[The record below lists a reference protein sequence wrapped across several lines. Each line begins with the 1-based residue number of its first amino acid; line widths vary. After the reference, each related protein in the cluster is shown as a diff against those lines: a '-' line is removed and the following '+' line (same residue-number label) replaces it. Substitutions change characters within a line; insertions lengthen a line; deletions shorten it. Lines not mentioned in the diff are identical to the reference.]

1 MGINLNGRSINGD
14 GITQDKFNE
23 ILKNSNYSEKEKKA
37 ALDIFTKFAAMD
49 NDKTTLSADEAKL
62 AFAELEKLNTDNDN
76 DVSKKEL
83 KQGKNG
89 SDYQKAL
96 AEAGKSAVELFYSS
110 LSGKPDAHLSKDK
123 TGNIVDV
130 HLSKDKDGNTVVT
143 TLNDKNTV
151 PTKDDDFKTTVYD
164 DKGEVKH
171 EDKHEEPPKLTDNDI
186 QATFLKYITNSKDFD
201 GILFGKNTL
210 NGFFAGDNPQL
221 KVINENGKVGIE
233 YNGKMYNMRGKDG
246 DIRFEYDGDAE
257 NKGAETLQH
266 AILNSNSDDAV
277 HKYHNHGEAI
287 NSGSTYDVEN
297 GTIKHTNKDSVSQT
311 QTFASMLMNGNEKST
326 LTLDK
331 QRSKDGSFETTA
343 EHIIKTLDSNEGGEA
358 EPGISMKELISY
370 LKAAETEAKGLN
382 ENQATGARKFAKGV
396 DLDLK
401 DLANIGVVF
410 KKYDKN
416 QNGILNEQELQKLLN
431 DLKEESMSKLAQG
444 EKIAEYKGP
453 DTASSTDNGSK
464 TQPRAR
470 TANRTRNEVDIN
482 GNKTG
487 EKIQYDYENGLRTVV
502 KDGKEDL
509 KGNIA
514 EESDPS
520 FGLGKKRFV
529 YIEGLPIEVRAEL
542 KLDEESKSKIV
553 EVKDRNGSVRYYK
566 VDISKTKGKEDT
578 YKLGDELVKNGKKMV
593 SRQQLTNDICKQLGI
608 RGENIKLP
616 DNITAEYGKNG
627 KMTFKLN
634 GRICNS
640 NFARVAIMRA
650 NSKAKGLDDGQ
661 RKVEL
666 SRLRNKNKKPISS
679 QLNYNENG
687 KLDNR
692 NIDISNLEKIYATD
706 SISVLLRDFMKKNK
720 DVSIDKQTYKI
731 SSSEI
736 RSKSG
741 EVLVKY
747 ENGKFYNSKGKEID
761 IYKARDIL
769 DKASDNL
776 ASLIQ
781 KFKE

>member
-1 MGINLNGRSINGD
+1 MGINLNGRSIDGN

-49 NDKTTLSADEAKL
+49 NDTTTLSADEAKQ

-96 AEAGKSAVELFYSS
+96 AEAGKSAVELFYSKI
-110 LSGKPDAHLSKDK
+110 SGN
-123 TGNIVDV
+123 TDV
-130 HLSKDKDGNTVVT
+130 HLSKDEDGYTVVT
-143 TLNDKNTV
+143 TLNDNNTV
-151 PTKDDDFKTTVYD
+151 QTKDDDFKRTFYD

-171 EDKHEEPPKLTDNDI
+171 EDKQPPKLTDNDI

-201 GILFGKNTL
+201 GKLFGENTL

-233 YNGKMYNMRGKDG
+233 YNGKMYNMRGEG
-246 DIRFEYDGDAE
+246 ADIRFEYDGDAE
-257 NKGAETLQH
+257 KKGAETLQH

-287 NSGSTYDVEN
+287 NSGSTYDVKN

-311 QTFASMLMNGNEKST
+311 QTFASMLMNGNENST

-416 QNGILNEQELQKLLN
+416 QNGILNEQELQELLN
-431 DLKEESMSKLAQG
+431 DLKKDSMSKLAQG

-470 TANRTRNEVDIN
+470 TANRTRNEVDIK

-514 EESDPS
+514 EESDPG
-520 FGLGKKRFV
+520 FGVGKKRFV

-566 VDISKTKGKEDT
+566 VDISKTEDKDDT

-593 SRQQLTNDICKQLGI
+593 SRQQLTDDICKQLGI

-650 NSKAKGLDDGQ
+650 NSEAKGLDDGQ

-761 IYKARDIL
+761 IYKARVIL

>member
-1 MGINLNGRSINGD
+1 MGINLNGRSIDGN
-14 GITQDKFNE
+14 GITQDTFNE
-23 ILKNSNYSEKEKKA
+23 ILNKSHASEKEKKA

-49 NDKTTLSADEAKL
+49 NDNTTLSVDEAKQ

-123 TGNIVDV
+123 TSNIVDV
-130 HLSKDKDGNTVVT
+130 HLSKDEAGNTVVT

-151 PTKDDDFKTTVYD
+151 TTNDDDFKMTFYD

-171 EDKHEEPPKLTDNDI
+171 EDKHEEPPKLTNDDI
-186 QATFLKYITNSKDFD
+186 QKTFLKYITNSKDFD
-201 GILFGKNTL
+201 GVLFGSNISDR
-210 NGFFAGDNPQL
+210 FFAGDNPQL

-233 YNGKMYNMRGKDG
+233 YNGKMYNMRGEDG

-257 NKGAETLQH
+257 KKGAETLQH

-287 NSGSTYDVEN
+287 NSGSTYDVKN
-297 GTIKHTNKDSVSQT
+297 GIKHTNKDSVSQT
-311 QTFASMLMNGNEKST
+311 QTFASMLMNGNENST

-343 EHIIKTLDSNEGGEA
+343 EHIIKTLDSNENGKP

-370 LKAAETEAKGLN
+370 LKAVETEAKGLD

-416 QNGILNEQELQKLLN
+416 QNGILNEQELQELLN
-431 DLKEESMSKLAQG
+431 DLKKNSMSKLAQG
-444 EKIAEYKGP
+444 EKIAEYVP

-470 TANRTRNEVDIN
+470 TANRTRNEVTIN

-514 EESDPS
+514 EESDPG
-520 FGLGKKRFV
+520 FGVGKKRFV

-566 VDISKTKGKEDT
+566 VNISKTEGKADT

-593 SRQQLTNDICKQLGI
+593 SRQQLTDDICKQLGI

-661 RKVEL
+661 RGVKIEGL
-666 SRLRNKNKKPISS
+666 KEKRLEEIPS
-679 QLNYNENG
+679 QLNYVDN
-687 KLDNR
+687 KLSSRD
-692 NIDISNLEKIYATD
+692 IDISNSELYNFKHTGETLRDYLKEN
-706 SISVLLRDFMKKNK
+706 SISIDNK
-720 DVSIDKQTYKI
+720 EYNVSSTKI
-731 SSSEI
+731 VD
-736 RSKSG
+736 KSG
-741 EVLVKY
+741 KVLVEY
-747 ENGKFYNSKGKEID
+747 RNGKFFDAKGKVVHE
-761 IYKARDIL
+761 
-769 DKASDNL
+769 DKIKDLLYNAKNNL
-776 ASLIQ
+776 ARIVQ
-781 KFKE
+781 NF

>member
-1 MGINLNGRSINGD
+1 MGINLNGRSIDGN

-49 NDKTTLSADEAKL
+49 NDTTTLSADEAKQ

-96 AEAGKSAVELFYSS
+96 AEAGKSAVELFYSKI
-110 LSGKPDAHLSKDK
+110 SGN
-123 TGNIVDV
+123 TDV
-130 HLSKDKDGNTVVT
+130 HLSKDEVGNTVVT

-201 GILFGKNTL
+201 GKLFGENTL

-246 DIRFEYDGDAE
+246 DIRFEYDGEGTE

-266 AILNSNSDDAV
+266 AILNSNSDDAI

-287 NSGSTYDVEN
+287 NSGSTYDVAT
-297 GTIKHTNKDSVSQT
+297 GTINHGTNKDSVSQS
-311 QTFASMLMNGNEKST
+311 QTFASMLMNGNENST

-343 EHIIKTLDSNEGGEA
+343 EHIIKTLDSNENGQSDNE
-358 EPGISMKELISY
+358 ISMKELISY
-370 LKAAETEAKGLN
+370 LKAAEVESNGLN
-382 ENQATGARKFAKGV
+382 ENQATGARRFAKGV

-401 DLANIGVVF
+401 DLANIGAVF
-410 KKYDKN
+410 KKYDTTGNGKLDKN
-416 QNGILNEQELQKLLN
+416 ELQKLLD
-431 DLKEESMSKLAQG
+431 DLKKNSMSKLAQG
-444 EKIAEYKGP
+444 ENIAEYKGP
-453 DTASSTDNGSK
+453 DDKGNNPV
-464 TQPRAR
+464 TQLHTPRTR

-509 KGNIA
+509 EGNIA

-566 VDISKTKGKEDT
+566 VDISKTEGKDDT

-593 SRQQLTNDICKQLGI
+593 SRQQLTDDICKQLGI

-650 NSKAKGLDDGQ
+650 NSEAKGLDDGQ
-661 RKVEL
+661 RGIQIEGFKEK
-666 SRLRNKNKKPISS
+666 RLTKIPS
-679 QLNYNENG
+679 QLNYVDN
-687 KLDNR
+687 KLSSRD
-692 NIDISNLEKIYATD
+692 IDISNIELYSSQSAGWN
-706 SISVLLRDFMKKNK
+706 LRDYLKKNSIMIDNK
-720 DVSIDKQTYKI
+720 EYNVSSTKI
-731 SSSEI
+731 VD
-736 RSKSG
+736 KSG
-741 EVLVKY
+741 NVLVEYK
-747 ENGKFYNSKGKEID
+747 NGKFFDAKGKEIHED
-761 IYKARDIL
+761 KIVDLLNKAN
-769 DKASDNL
+769 DKQNIARIVQN
-776 ASLIQ
+776 
-781 KFKE
+781 F

>member
-23 ILKNSNYSEKEKKA
+23 ILKESNYSEKEKKA

-49 NDKTTLSADEAKL
+49 NDKTTLSADEAKQ

-96 AEAGKSAVELFYSS
+96 AEAGKSAVELFYSKI
-110 LSGKPDAHLSKDK
+110 SGN
-123 TGNIVDV
+123 TDV
-130 HLSKDKDGNTVVT
+130 HLSKDKAGDTVVT
-143 TLNDKNTV
+143 TLNDNNTV
-151 PTKDDDFKTTVYD
+151 FTKDDDFKTTVYD

-201 GILFGKNTL
+201 GKLFGENTL

-233 YNGKMYNMRGKDG
+233 YNGKMYNMRGKDD

-287 NSGSTYDVEN
+287 NSGSTYNVKN

-343 EHIIKTLDSNEGGEA
+343 EHIIKTLDSNEGGKS
-358 EPGISMKELISY
+358 EPGISMKELITY
-370 LKAAETEAKGLN
+370 LKAAETEAKGLD

-416 QNGILNEQELQKLLN
+416 QNGILNEQELQELLN
-431 DLKEESMSKLAQG
+431 DLKKDSMSKLAQG

-470 TANRTRNEVDIN
+470 TANRTRNEVTIN

-566 VDISKTKGKEDT
+566 VDISKTKGKDDT

-593 SRQQLTNDICKQLGI
+593 SRQQLTDDICKQLGI

-650 NSKAKGLDDGQ
+650 NSGAKGLDDGQ
-661 RKVEL
+661 RSVTISE
-666 SRLRNKNKKPISS
+666 KNIPS
-679 QLNYNENG
+679 QLNYVDD
-687 KLDNR
+687 KLNSRD
-692 NIDISNLEKIYATD
+692 IDISNSELFADRSTGWK
-706 SISVLLRDFMKKNK
+706 LRDYLKKNSIMIDNK
-720 DVSIDKQTYKI
+720 EYNVSSTKI
-731 SSSEI
+731 VD
-736 RSKSG
+736 KSG
-741 EVLVKY
+741 NVLVEYK
-747 ENGKFYNSKGKEID
+747 NGKFFDAKGKEIHED
-761 IYKARDIL
+761 KIVDLLNKAK
-769 DKASDNL
+769 DKNNL
-776 ASLIQ
+776 ARIVQ
-781 KFKE
+781 NF

>member
-1 MGINLNGRSINGD
+1 MDINLNGRSINGD
-14 GITQDKFNE
+14 GITQDAFNE
-23 ILKNSNYSEKEKKA
+23 ILNKSNASEKEKKA

-49 NDKTTLSADEAKL
+49 NDKTTLSVDEAKQ

-96 AEAGKSAVELFYSS
+96 AEAGKSAVELFYSKI
-110 LSGKPDAHLSKDK
+110 SGN
-123 TGNIVDV
+123 TDV
-130 HLSKDKDGNTVVT
+130 HLSKDEVGNTVVT

-151 PTKDDDFKTTVYD
+151 PTKDDDFKMTVYD

-171 EDKHEEPPKLTDNDI
+171 EDKHEEPPKLTDKDI

-201 GILFGKNTL
+201 GVLFGSNTL
-210 NGFFAGDNPQL
+210 DGFFAGDNPQL

-233 YNGKMYNMRGKDG
+233 YNGKMYNMRGKDD

-311 QTFASMLMNGNEKST
+311 QTFASMLMNGNENST

-370 LKAAETEAKGLN
+370 LKAAETEAKGLD

-416 QNGILNEQELQKLLN
+416 QNGILNEQELQELLN
-431 DLKEESMSKLAQG
+431 DLKKDSMSKLAQG

-470 TANRTRNEVDIN
+470 TANLTRNEVTIN

-487 EKIQYDYENGLRTVV
+487 EKIQYDYEKGLRTVV

-509 KGNIA
+509 EGNIA
-514 EESDPS
+514 EESDPG
-520 FGLGKKRFV
+520 FGVGKKRFV

-542 KLDEESKSKIV
+542 KLDKESKSKIV

-566 VDISKTKGKEDT
+566 VDISKTKGKNDT

-661 RKVEL
+661 RIVTISE
-666 SRLRNKNKKPISS
+666 KNIPS
-679 QLNYNENG
+679 QLNYVDD
-687 KLDNR
+687 KLNSRD
-692 NIDISNLEKIYATD
+692 IDISNSELFADRSTGWK
-706 SISVLLRDFMKKNK
+706 LRDYLKKNSIMIDNK
-720 DVSIDKQTYKI
+720 EYNVSSTKI
-731 SSSEI
+731 VD
-736 RSKSG
+736 KSG
-741 EVLVKY
+741 NVLVEYK
-747 ENGKFYNSKGKEID
+747 NGKFFDAKGKEIHED
-761 IYKARDIL
+761 KIVDLLNKAN
-769 DKASDNL
+769 DKQNL
-776 ASLIQ
+776 ARIVQ
-781 KFKE
+781 NF

>member
-1 MGINLNGRSINGD
+1 MGINLNGRSIDGN

-49 NDKTTLSADEAKL
+49 NDTTTLSADEAKQ

-96 AEAGKSAVELFYSS
+96 AEAGKSAVELFYSKI
-110 LSGKPDAHLSKDK
+110 SGN
-123 TGNIVDV
+123 TDV
-130 HLSKDKDGNTVVT
+130 HLSKDEVGNTVVT

-171 EDKHEEPPKLTDNDI
+171 EDKQPPKLTDNDI

-201 GILFGKNTL
+201 GKLFGENTL

-233 YNGKMYNMRGKDG
+233 YNGKMYNMRGKDD

-257 NKGAETLQH
+257 KKGAETLQH

-287 NSGSTYDVEN
+287 NSGSTYNVKN

-358 EPGISMKELISY
+358 EPGISMKELITY
-370 LKAAETEAKGLN
+370 LKAVETEAKGLN

-416 QNGILNEQELQKLLN
+416 QNGILNEQELQELLN
-431 DLKEESMSKLAQG
+431 DLKKDSMSKLAQG

-453 DTASSTDNGSK
+453 DDKGNNPV
-464 TQPRAR
+464 TQLHTPRTR

-566 VDISKTKGKEDT
+566 VDISKTKGKDDT

-593 SRQQLTNDICKQLGI
+593 SRQQLTDDICKQLGI

-661 RKVEL
+661 RSVTIKGL
-666 SRLRNKNKKPISS
+666 KDKRLTEIPS
-679 QLNYNENG
+679 QLNYVDN
-687 KLDNR
+687 KLNSQD
-692 NIDISNLEKIYATD
+692 IDISNIELDGDRDTGKCLKDYLEKN
-706 SISVLLRDFMKKNK
+706 SISVDNK
-720 DVSIDKQTYKI
+720 EYNVSSTKI
-731 SSSEI
+731 VD
-736 RSKSG
+736 KSG
-741 EVLVKY
+741 KVLVEYK
-747 ENGKFYNSKGKEID
+747 NGKFFDAKGKEIHED
-761 IYKARDIL
+761 KIEDLLYKAK
-769 DKASDNL
+769 DKNNL
-776 ASLIQ
+776 ARIVQNFS
-781 KFKE
+781 